1 MLYISPSLLILFSGA
16 TGNFIVRAAGKE
28 LASWKNSFY
37 LGQVICRPNFKIK
50 IWIPSSFILI
60 LCLRKLAKKDKYCFS
75 KPNFKGK
82 KEEGSYMF
90 VFCTNKYTLMVLV
103 FTWFGLVS
111 LNKTLLLS
119 SSVFLS
125 ESALNWGRT
134 NIRWGWLEKE
144 VETRFNT
151 QFIKSKLEDFKKKK
165 KKKLK
170 TTKQP
175 SRSCCVYVS
184 NHSSICNLW

>member
-16 TGNFIVRAAGKE
+16 TGNFIVRAAVKE

-37 LGQVICRPNFKIK
+37 LGQGICRPNFKIK

-60 LCLRKLAKKDKYCFS
+60 LCLRKLPKKDKYCFS
-75 KPNFKGK
+75 KPNFKRK

-90 VFCTNKYTLMVLV
+90 VFFTNKYTIMVLV
-103 FTWFGLVS
+103 FTWFSLVS

-119 SSVFLS
+119 SSVFVS
-125 ESALNWGRT
+125 ESALNWRKI

-144 VETRFNT
+144 IETKFNT
-151 QFIKSKLEDFKKKK
+151 QFIKSSLED
-165 KKKLK
+165 
-170 TTKQP
+170 
-175 SRSCCVYVS
+175 
-184 NHSSICNLW
+184 